1 MSPADKSRPF
11 QIFISRVSGEFGKV
25 SAELAADLRAKG
37 MIGKLQEDFRQEENT
52 ENTLDKLEPYI
63 READAVIARRA
74 AVQDG
79 GVMSSRHASFQPI
92 EPPLE

>member
-11 QIFISRVSGEFGKV
+11 QIFISRASGEFGKV
-25 SAELAADLRAKG
+25 SAELAANLRAKG
-37 MIGKLQEDFRQEENT
+37 MIGKLQEDFRQE